1 LKVVLDT
8 SFLIELKKRNEKAV
22 KALEK
27 IKDRCEDIL
36 VSSLT
41 VYELLVGANYIW
53 KKYGDAREML
63 KVQDMLK
70 FLTEVEVG
78 SEVVKKAAETKAELM
93 VRGKDVPDIDI
104 LIACSDDAEILTFDR
119 DFEPLKDLDLKI
131 TILEDEGG

>member
-1 LKVVLDT
+1 M
-8 SFLIELKKRNEKAV
+8 
-22 KALEK
+22 EK
-27 IKDRCEDIL
+27 IKDRCEDVL

-41 VYELLVGANYIW
+41 VYELLVGANYVW

-78 SEVVKKAAETKAELM
+78 SEVVRRAAETKAELM
-93 VRGKDVPDIDI
+93 VRGKDAPDIDI

-119 DFEPLKDLDLKI
+119 GF
-131 TILEDEGG
+131 

>member
-1 LKVVLDT
+1 MKVILDT
-8 SFLIELKKRNEKAV
+8 SFLVELKKGNEKAV

-119 DFEPLKDLDLKI
+119 NFKPLKDLDLKI
-131 TILEDEGG
+131 TILEDEDK